1 MAQTLPAVASSF
13 YTHCKKCEVE
23 RYHKVLTHASEN
35 SVKLQCEVCAKKS
48 TLKFEDP
55 STKKTKATKKTSAAK
70 VSAARSLYVEE
81 FESMKSQ
88 GEAAKAKPYN
98 MRTLFQTSEIIQHP
112 KFGTGF
118 VKSVQG
124 DKIEVF
130 FEDEARFLVHN
141 RQ

>member
-1 MAQTLPAVASSF
+1 MAQTLPPVASSF

-23 RYHKVLTHASEN
+23 RYHKVLVHATEST
-35 SVKLQCEVCAKKS
+35 VKLQCEVCAKKS

-55 STKKTKATKKTSAAK
+55 NAKKSKGPKKTSAAK
-70 VSAARSLYVEE
+70 VSAARNMYVEE
-81 FESMKSQ
+81 FEMMKSQ
-88 GEAAKAKPYN
+88 NDSNKAKPYS
-98 MRTLFQTSEIIQHP
+98 MRTIFQTSETIQHP
-112 KFGTGF
+112 KFGMGF
-118 VKSVQG
+118 IKSVQG

>member
-23 RYHKVLTHASEN
+23 RYHKVLAHASE
-35 SVKLQCEVCAKKS
+35 VAIKLQCEVCAKKS

-55 STKKTKATKKTSAAK
+55 NKKVRAPKKTSAAK
-70 VSAARSLYVEE
+70 VSAARNMYIEE
-81 FESMKSQ
+81 FELLKSQ
-88 GEAAKAKPYN
+88 SDLAKAKPYSMKN
-98 MRTLFQTSEIIQHP
+98 IFQAAEAIQHT

-118 VKSVQG
+118 IKSVQG

>member
-13 YTHCKKCEVE
+13 YTQCKKCEVE
-23 RYHKVLTHASEN
+23 RYHKVLVHASDT

-55 STKKTKATKKTSAAK
+55 NKKVRAPKKTSAAK
-70 VSAARSLYVEE
+70 VSAARNMYVEE
-81 FESMKSQ
+81 FEMLKSHSD
-88 GEAAKAKPYN
+88 AAKAKPYSMKN
-98 MRTLFQTSEIIQHP
+98 NFQASETIQHP

-118 VKSVQG
+118 IKSVQSY
-124 DKIEVF
+124 KIEVF
-130 FEDEARFLVHN
+130 FEDQVRFLVHN